1 MLERNKKPLYYC
13 ERYIEN
19 DVELFRP
26 PVVRY
31 LNFKSISGEAM
42 LTTGG
47 EVNKKDLVG
56 KIYVGEPQ
64 YFENDRC
71 YIYKTPPEIF
81 DPLCSDADY
90 RVTAVLPVKNVV
102 EVLLERTA

>member
-13 ERYIEN
+13 ERFIQD
-19 DVELFRP
+19 DVEQFKA
-26 PVVRY
+26 PVKRY

-47 EVNKKDLVG
+47 EVNTKDLVG
-56 KIYVGEPQ
+56 KLYSGEPQ
-64 YFENDRC
+64 YIENDRC
-71 YIYKTPPEIF
+71 YVYKTPPTEF

-90 RVTAVLPVKNVV
+90 RVKAVLPAKNVV
-102 EVLLERTA
+102 EVVLERLA